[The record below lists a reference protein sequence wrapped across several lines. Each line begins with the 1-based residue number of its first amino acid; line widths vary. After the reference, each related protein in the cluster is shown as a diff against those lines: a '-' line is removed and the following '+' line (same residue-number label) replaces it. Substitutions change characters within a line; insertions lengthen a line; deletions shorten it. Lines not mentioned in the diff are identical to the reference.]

1 MFDQRL
7 WDTHIHLREQ
17 QFMRE
22 AENDRLAHE
31 ARWSRPT
38 GSLFR
43 DALRDAFAIFRAR
56 ITASARADAKPRPA
70 AAKPPIA
77 DEHALT
83 ILAEAEEVVRLR
95 WINTPNTSN
104 TPSDC
109 PCDVC

>member
-31 ARWSRPT
+31 ISWSRPT

-56 ITASARADAKPRPA
+56 ITASARAEAKPA

-77 DEHALT
+77 DEHALS

-95 WINTPNTSN
+95 SVNMSN
-104 TPSDC
+104 APSEPSDC
-109 PCDVC
+109 PCDIC

>member
-31 ARWSRPT
+31 SSRSRPT

-56 ITASARADAKPRPA
+56 LTASARADAKPA
-70 AAKPPIA
+70 AAQPPIA
-77 DEHALT
+77 GEHAIT

-95 WINTPNTSN
+95 WINTSH

-109 PCDVC
+109 PCDIC